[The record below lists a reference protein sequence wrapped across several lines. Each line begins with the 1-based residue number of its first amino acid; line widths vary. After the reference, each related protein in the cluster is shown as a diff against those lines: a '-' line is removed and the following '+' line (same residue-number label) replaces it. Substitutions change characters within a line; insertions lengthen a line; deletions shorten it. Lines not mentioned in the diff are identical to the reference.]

1 MAEMQ
6 TIISDDQKL
15 MPPNPA
21 PDYNYAQPAVTSPQT
36 IDQNIANNQLGPPV
50 PRVGIPFSEI
60 NSWGSM
66 PHEINCPH
74 CGKLITTEV
83 ETSCNMGSCCLCFWL
98 SCVIWI
104 IILLCM
110 GKEIGCADAIHRCPE
125 CKNIIGSYRSC

>member
-6 TIISDDQKL
+6 TIITDDQNL
-15 MPPNPA
+15 ISANPA
-21 PDYNYAQPAVTSPQT
+21 PDYNYAQPAIEAPQK
-36 IDQNIANNQLGPPV
+36 IDQNITNNQLAPLS
-50 PRVGIPFSEI
+50 RSGIPFSEI

-110 GKEIGCADAIHRCPE
+110 GKEIGCADAVHRCPE